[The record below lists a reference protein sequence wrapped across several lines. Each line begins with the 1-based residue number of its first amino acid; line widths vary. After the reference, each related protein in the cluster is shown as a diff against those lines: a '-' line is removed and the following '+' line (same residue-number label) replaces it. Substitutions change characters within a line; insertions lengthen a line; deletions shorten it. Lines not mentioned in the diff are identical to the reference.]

1 MGHGRII
8 WGRPI
13 GRKCGS
19 LLVSFS
25 TSPFSRS
32 SADPTITGHDAT
44 INTTL
49 KGEMALS
56 GMVMML
62 GAKKEGWADDGGT
75 DDTRIRHE
83 KNWTR
88 TIKIMIAMAAGF
100 EAKKT
105 PEPTTQQPIG
115 DALTIVGGWVG
126 RWEETQEGTVVTA
139 AMGNNVNNLPCES

>member
-1 MGHGRII
+1 
-8 WGRPI
+8 
-13 GRKCGS
+13 
-19 LLVSFS
+19 
-25 TSPFSRS
+25 
-32 SADPTITGHDAT
+32 
-44 INTTL
+44 
-49 KGEMALS
+49 MALS

-62 GAKKEGWADDGGT
+62 GAKKDGWDDDGGT

>member
-1 MGHGRII
+1 MGLESLGGPWDDSR
-8 WGRPI
+8 I
-13 GRKCGS
+13 GRKYGS
-19 LLVSFS
+19 LLVLFS

-49 KGEMALS
+49 KGEMALT

-62 GAKKEGWADDGGT
+62 GAKKDGWADDGGT

-88 TIKIMIAMAAGF
+88 TIKIT
-100 EAKKT
+100 KPRKH
-105 PEPTTQQPIG
+105 P
-115 DALTIVGGWVG
+115 
-126 RWEETQEGTVVTA
+126 
-139 AMGNNVNNLPCES
+139 NLPLNNQSEMP